1 METHGAFIFL
11 AGDKAYK
18 MKRAVALP
26 YMDFSTLEKR
36 AEACRHELERNKSA
50 APEIY
55 LAVESIVRSPDGKLS
70 FNGDGEPVDWVV
82 VMRRFDQ
89 ANLFDNLARTNR
101 LPLDLMPEL
110 AETIASYHRNAAAF
124 PAVDGRGV
132 MDAVVGQ
139 AVRSLVQADILKDAS
154 RTHDFANRIVAD
166 LGKLTPLLRER
177 AARGHVRLCH
187 GDLHLRN
194 IVLLNGKPTLF
205 DAIEFDDAIARIDV
219 LYDLAFLMMDLWHRG
234 LKAHANAC
242 FNTYAS
248 RAIPVAELDGLA
260 ALPVFLATRAAIR
273 AMVAIDRAAVSTN
286 DRQAALRDE
295 ITEYFDLACDF
306 LEPCEPQLIAIGGL
320 SGTGKTTLAAKLAPE
335 VGLAPGAL
343 HLRSDVERKR
353 MAGLHPLESLPAS
366 AYTERATDEVYK
378 QLCARV
384 DRALRAGHS
393 VVVDA
398 TFLEQSRRR
407 QIEDVAA
414 SNGVRFVGLWLEAP
428 ESRLIERVTQRRN
441 DASDADAS
449 VVRHQIASHDRSTSW
464 RIVDASGKADA
475 VAARAMAALEHL
487 AND

>member
-1 METHGAFIFL
+1 MERSSTYTGSNRPESSADQSDAIAFLADPASYPSPVPSVERMETHGAFIFL

-110 AETIASYHRNAAAF
+110 AETIASYHSNAAAF

-320 SGTGKTTLAAKLAPE
+320 SGTGKTTLA
-335 VGLAPGAL
+335 
-343 HLRSDVERKR
+343 
-353 MAGLHPLESLPAS
+353 
-366 AYTERATDEVYK
+366 
-378 QLCARV
+378 
-384 DRALRAGHS
+384 
-393 VVVDA
+393 
-398 TFLEQSRRR
+398 
-407 QIEDVAA
+407 
-414 SNGVRFVGLWLEAP
+414 
-428 ESRLIERVTQRRN
+428 
-441 DASDADAS
+441 
-449 VVRHQIASHDRSTSW
+449 
-464 RIVDASGKADA
+464 
-475 VAARAMAALEHL
+475 
-487 AND
+487 